1 MRLLALLLGLALIA
15 PLNAEP
21 KKLEDI
27 EKDISANRQKLEEK
41 AKEEQQISSRLSS
54 LGNTINAR
62 KKQIINLKEQIAF
75 LQKSISQN
83 QSQNQSQER
92 KLESLRKTLQ
102 SLEGE
107 KSATQA
113 YIANIIIKDLA
124 FLLILDKQSIVS
136 PDDVI
141 LEDVFDILTKQSQ
154 SKILA
159 LSEKQNKITSQI
171 GFITNN
177 INEITT
183 LIGTQQNKKEQLQ
196 KMITQQNLLNEKLQ
210 AELNAYN
217 QKLIQISK
225 EREGLDS
232 ILQNLNIIK
241 ADRQKE
247 LEKQRQALIAAQKAQ
262 AEKEAREAQAAK
274 QNAQN
279 ASTAQAPSQAS
290 SQNLTKEELK
300 IVQVANSYKN
310 VSVIKYTGPK
320 TIAPLEYYTIEQN
333 FGPYHDPVYNLKVFN
348 ESITLLSKVP
358 NAVVQNIMDGKVV
371 YAKEA
376 PVLKKVVIIEHSN
389 ETYTIYSQLDKIA
402 PTIKPGF
409 IAKKGYVI
417 GRVSQRLG
425 LEITQQDKHIDPVEV
440 IAKSK

>member
-1 MRLLALLLGLALIA
+1 MRFVSVLWCVLLPVYLVAA
-15 PLNAEP
+15 P

-27 EKDISANRQKLEEK
+27 EKDIHANKQKLEEK
-41 AKEEQQISSRLSS
+41 AKEERKISSRLSS

-62 KKQIINLKEQIAF
+62 KKQVASLRAQIVF

-83 QSQNQSQER
+83 QSQNQSQEKKLGSLR
-92 KLESLRKTLQ
+92 TTLQALES
-102 SLEGE
+102 E
-107 KSATQA
+107 KSAIQA
-113 YIANIIIKDLA
+113 YIANIIIKDLS
-124 FLLILDKQSIVS
+124 FWLVLDKQSAVS
-136 PDDVI
+136 PDDVM
-141 LEDVFDILTKQSQ
+141 LEEAFDLLTKQSQ

-159 LSEKQNKITSQI
+159 LSDKQKKITDQI
-171 GFITNN
+171 GLITHN

-196 KMITQQNLLNEKLQ
+196 KMINEQKLLNDKLQ
-210 AELNAYN
+210 AELNDYN
-217 QKLIQISK
+217 QKLIQITK

-232 ILQNLNIIK
+232 ILQHLNIIK

-247 LEKQRQALIAAQKAQ
+247 LERQRQALLAAQKAQ
-262 AEKEAREAQAAK
+262 KEKEEKQAK
-274 QNAQN
+274 END
-279 ASTAQAPSQAS
+279 SQ
-290 SQNLTKEELK
+290 SQENNLN

-310 VSVIKYTGPK
+310 VSVIKYAGAK

-333 FGPYHDPVYNLKVFN
+333 FGPYFDPVYNLKVFN

-358 NAVVQNIMDGKVV
+358 NAVVYNILDGKVV

-376 PVLKKVVIIEHSN
+376 PVLKKVVIVEHSN

-402 PTIKPGF
+402 PTVKPGF
-409 IAKKGYVI
+409 VVKKGYTI

-425 LEITQQDKHIDPVEV
+425 LEITQKDKHIDPIEV

>member
-1 MRLLALLLGLALIA
+1 MRFVSVLWCAILPICLVGA
-15 PLNAEP
+15 P

-27 EKDISANRQKLEEK
+27 EKDIHTNKQKLEEK
-41 AKEEQQISSRLSS
+41 AKEERKISSHLSS

-62 KKQIINLKEQIAF
+62 KKQIANLRDQIAF

-83 QSQNQSQER
+83 QSQNQSQEKKLGSLR
-92 KLESLRKTLQ
+92 TTLQALES
-102 SLEGE
+102 E
-107 KSATQA
+107 KSAIQA
-113 YIANIIIKDLA
+113 YIANMIIKDLA
-124 FLLILDKQSIVS
+124 FLLVLDKQSVLS

-141 LEDVFDILTKQSQ
+141 VEEAFDLLTKQSQ

-159 LSEKQNKITSQI
+159 LNDKQKKITDQI
-171 GFITNN
+171 GLITSN

-183 LIGTQQNKKEQLQ
+183 LIGTQQNKKDQLQ
-196 KMITQQNLLNEKLQ
+196 KMITEQNLLNDKLQ
-210 AELNAYN
+210 AELNDYN
-217 QKLIQISK
+217 QKLVQITK

-247 LEKQRQALIAAQKAQ
+247 LERQRQALLAAQKAQ
-262 AEKEAREAQAAK
+262 KEKEEREARARAGSAA
-274 QNAQN
+274 
-279 ASTAQAPSQAS
+279 ASTPTPEPKKD
-290 SQNLTKEELK
+290 NLN

-310 VSVIKYTGPK
+310 VSVIKYTGAK

-333 FGPYHDPVYNLKVFN
+333 FGPYFDPVYNLKVFN

-358 NAVVQNIMDGKVV
+358 NAVVYNILDGKVV

-376 PVLKKVVIIEHSN
+376 PVLKKVVIVEHSN

-402 PTIKPGF
+402 PTVKPGF
-409 IAKKGYVI
+409 VVKKGYTI

-425 LEITQQDKHIDPVEV
+425 LEITQKDKHIDPIEV

>member
-1 MRLLALLLGLALIA
+1 MRAFAPLLCLALLTSLDA
-15 PLNAEP
+15 NP

-41 AKEEQQISSRLSS
+41 AKEEKQITSRLGS

-75 LQKSISQN
+75 LQKSITQN

-124 FLLILDKQSIVS
+124 FLLILDKQSVIS

-154 SKILA
+154 GKILS
-159 LSEKQNKITSQI
+159 LSEKQNKITSQM
-171 GFITNN
+171 GLITNN

-196 KMITQQNLLNEKLQ
+196 KMITEQNLLNEKLQ

-247 LEKQRQALIAAQKAQ
+247 LERQRQALIAAQKAQ
-262 AEKEAREAQAAK
+262 AEKEAREA
-274 QNAQN
+274 AQRN
-279 ASTAQAPSQAS
+279 SAQ
-290 SQNLTKEELK
+290 
-300 IVQVANSYKN
+300 
-310 VSVIKYTGPK
+310 GPK
-320 TIAPLEYYTIEQN
+320 PQ
-333 FGPYHDPVYNLKVFN
+333 D
-348 ESITLLSKVP
+348 LS
-358 NAVVQNIMDGKVV
+358 Q
-371 YAKEA
+371 
-376 PVLKKVVIIEHSN
+376 
-389 ETYTIYSQLDKIA
+389 
-402 PTIKPGF
+402 
-409 IAKKGYVI
+409 
-417 GRVSQRLG
+417 G
-425 LEITQQDKHIDPVEV
+425 L
-440 IAKSK
+440 

>member
-1 MRLLALLLGLALIA
+1 MRAFAPLLCLALLTSLDA
-15 PLNAEP
+15 NP

-41 AKEEQQISSRLSS
+41 AKEEKQITSRLGS

-75 LQKSISQN
+75 LQKSITQN

-124 FLLILDKQSIVS
+124 FLLILDKQSVIS

-154 SKILA
+154 GKILS
-159 LSEKQNKITSQI
+159 LSEKQNKITSQM
-171 GFITNN
+171 GLITNN

-196 KMITQQNLLNEKLQ
+196 KMITEQNLLNEKLQ

-247 LEKQRQALIAAQKAQ
+247 LERQRQALIAAQKAQ
-262 AEKEAREAQAAK
+262 AEKEAREAAQRNAAQGTK
-274 QNAQN
+274 PQD
-279 ASTAQAPSQAS
+279 PSQGLS
-290 SQNLTKEELK
+290 KEDLK

-310 VSVIKYTGPK
+310 VSVVKYTGPK
-320 TIAPLEYYTIEQN
+320 TIAPIDYYTIEQN

-358 NAVVQNIMDGKVV
+358 DVAVKNIMDGKVV

-389 ETYTIYSQLDKIA
+389 EVYTIYSQLDRIA
-402 PTIKPGF
+402 PTVKPGF
-409 IAKKGYVI
+409 VVQKGYTI
-417 GRVSQRLG
+417 GRISQRLG
-425 LEITQQDKHIDPVEV
+425 LEITQQDKHINPVEV